1 MRHMDNILLE
11 KQVLDAVHIAL
22 NEDKAH
28 EDITSQACIDSS
40 VQVQGELILKQN
52 ARIAGLAFLPIII
65 DAVGLSRFHIHA
77 QEGNVYEA
85 GTILATVYGDA
96 HAILKIERTALN
108 LLQHTSGIA
117 TLTAQFVQEIE
128 GYACAILDTRKT
140 LPGLRLIQ
148 KYAVRLGGGKNHR
161 FDLKERILIKNN
173 HLKILSRF
181 IDNPIQAA
189 MEKARLKFFD
199 IPIEIE
205 INSLDMLE
213 AALQAKPDAILLDNL
228 SVEAVKAA
236 VQHCRRA
243 VYLEA
248 SGGISLST
256 VRAYAQTGI
265 DAVSIGALTHSAP
278 AVDIS
283 LRINYGT

>member
-1 MRHMDNILLE
+1 MDNILLE
-11 KQVLDAVHIAL
+11 KQVFDAVSIAL

-40 VQVQGELILKQN
+40 EQAQGQLILKQN
-52 ARIAGLAFLPIII
+52 ARIAGLAFLPTIV
-65 DAVGLSRFHIHA
+65 DAVGLSQLHIHA
-77 QEGNVYEA
+77 QEGAEYAA
-85 GTILATVYGDA
+85 GTILATVFGDA
-96 HAILKIERTALN
+96 QAILKMERTALN

-117 TLTAQFVQEIE
+117 TLTARFVKEIE
-128 GYACAILDTRKT
+128 GYACTILDTRKT

-173 HLKILSRF
+173 HLKILSRST
-181 IDNPIQAA
+181 DNPVKAA
-189 MEKARLKFFD
+189 IEKARLKSIS

-205 INSLDMLE
+205 IHSLDMLE
-213 AALQAKPDAILLDNL
+213 DALQAKPDAILLDNL
-228 SVEAVKAA
+228 SALAVQEAVHRN
-236 VQHCRRA
+236 QRA

-248 SGGISLST
+248 SGGITLSN
-256 VRAYAQTGI
+256 VRAYAQTGV
-265 DAVSIGALTHSAP
+265 DALSIGALTHSAP

-283 LRINYGT
+283 LRIHYGT